1 MKRILIVDDNTE
13 YLQILSSV
21 LSGEFE
27 TIKATG
33 VEDALDTL
41 QTITVDAIC
50 SDFNMKDG
58 TGLDLLEKI
67 RQQGLKTP
75 FLLMSGDNSRA
86 LEQKAKLYYGDF
98 CCKTDFDLVEKI
110 KALVNNMYRRA
121 LQSQLKPAHS
131 IMKTE
136 DRSMMRSW
144 LRSWKQS
151 LKWKELPA
159 KNSVTKKIL
168 CSFPFV
174 LVPELPC
181 LV

>member
-75 FLLMSGDNSRA
+75 FLLMSGDDSRA
-86 LEQKAKLYYGDF
+86 LEKKAKLYYGGF
-98 CCKTDFDLVEKI
+98 CCKTDFDLIRKI
-110 KALVNNMYRRA
+110 KALVSN
-121 LQSQLKPAHS
+121 
-131 IMKTE
+131 
-136 DRSMMRSW
+136 
-144 LRSWKQS
+144 
-151 LKWKELPA
+151 
-159 KNSVTKKIL
+159 
-168 CSFPFV
+168 
-174 LVPELPC
+174 
-181 LV
+181 

>member
-75 FLLMSGDNSRA
+75 FLLMLSGFWIIRNLPDIS
-86 LEQKAKLYYGDF
+86 E
-98 CCKTDFDLVEKI
+98 
-110 KALVNNMYRRA
+110 RR
-121 LQSQLKPAHS
+121 K
-131 IMKTE
+131 
-136 DRSMMRSW
+136 
-144 LRSWKQS
+144 
-151 LKWKELPA
+151 
-159 KNSVTKKIL
+159 
-168 CSFPFV
+168 
-174 LVPELPC
+174 
-181 LV
+181 

>member
-1 MKRILIVDDNTE
+1 MKAARFFSICEIVCFVGLALSYAGEFLCAFVAQGTE

-98 CCKTDFDLVEKI
+98 CCKTDFDFVEKI
-110 KALVNNMYRRA
+110 KALVNN
-121 LQSQLKPAHS
+121 
-131 IMKTE
+131 
-136 DRSMMRSW
+136 
-144 LRSWKQS
+144 
-151 LKWKELPA
+151 
-159 KNSVTKKIL
+159 
-168 CSFPFV
+168 
-174 LVPELPC
+174 
-181 LV
+181 